1 LRISYLVSPISKILE
16 IFSQTVSISL
26 KLGYNDFM
34 FVDEAEIVLIAGH
47 GGPGRVSFHKPP
59 VKGPDG
65 GNGGKGADI
74 YLQSSDSVSSLEY
87 FTKRTKIEAPN
98 GAMGGA
104 NRMSGKNATDV
115 TISIPTYS
123 EVTDID
129 TGEVFDFPQPGITM
143 LLVKGGKGGR
153 GNFEFRSSRNT
164 TPEYA
169 QPGLKGQE
177 RRLKL
182 HIKLIAKT
190 GLIGLPNSGKS
201 SLLNELTN
209 AQAKV
214 GSYPF
219 TTLEPNLGVFE
230 NKQSLRSGDLK
241 IIADIPGIIEGAS
254 EGKGLGIK
262 FLKHIEKVETLLH
275 CISCESENP
284 LADYKTVRKELDNFN
299 PGLRDK
305 KEIILLTKS
314 DLVYEKDLK
323 ETQKK
328 LKKLGKPILAVSI
341 YNFDSMEELK
351 KLI

>member
-1 LRISYLVSPISKILE
+1 
-16 IFSQTVSISL
+16 
-26 KLGYNDFM
+26 M
-34 FVDEAEIVLIAGH
+34 FVDEAEIELIAGH

-74 YLQSSDSVSSLEY
+74 YLESSDSISSLEY
-87 FTKRTKIEAPN
+87 FTKRTKIEAPH
-98 GAMGGA
+98 GEMGGS
-104 NRMSGKNATDV
+104 NRKSGKNAADL

-123 EVTDID
+123 EVTDIE
-129 TGEVFDFPQPGITM
+129 TGEVFDFPKPGITI
-143 LLVKGGKGGR
+143 LLVRGGKGGR
-153 GNFEFRSSRNT
+153 GNFEFRSPTNT

-177 RRLKL
+177 RTLKL
-182 HIKLIAKT
+182 QIKLIAKI

-219 TTLEPNLGVFE
+219 TTLEPNLGVLE
-230 NKQSLRSGDLK
+230 KK

-284 LADYKTVRKELDNFN
+284 LTDYKTIRKELENFN
-299 PGLRDK
+299 PGLKEK

-314 DLVYEKDLK
+314 DLVYDKDLK

-328 LKKLGKPILAVSI
+328 LKKLGKLILPVSI

>member
-1 LRISYLVSPISKILE
+1 
-16 IFSQTVSISL
+16 
-26 KLGYNDFM
+26 M
-34 FVDEAEIVLIAGH
+34 FIDEAEIVLIAGH

-59 VKGPDG
+59 VRGPDG

-74 YLQSSDSVSSLEY
+74 YLQSSDSISSLEY
-87 FTKRTKIEAPN
+87 FTKHTKIEAPN

-104 NRMSGKNATDV
+104 NRMSGKNATDL

-123 EVTDID
+123 EVTDVD
-129 TGEVFDFPQPGITM
+129 TGEVFDFPHPGITM
-143 LLVKGGKGGR
+143 LLVQGGKGGR

-209 AQAKV
+209 AQAKI
-214 GSYPF
+214 GAYPF

-230 NKQSLRSGDLK
+230 KK

-284 LADYKTVRKELDNFN
+284 IADYKTVRKELENFN
-299 PGLRDK
+299 PGLKDK

-314 DLVYEKDLK
+314 DLVFEDDLK
-323 ETQKK
+323 DIQKK
-328 LKKLGKPILAVSI
+328 LKKLGKQILAVSI

>member
-1 LRISYLVSPISKILE
+1 
-16 IFSQTVSISL
+16 
-26 KLGYNDFM
+26 M
-34 FVDEAEIVLIAGH
+34 FVDEAEIELIAGH

-59 VKGPDG
+59 MRGPDG

-74 YLQSSDSVSSLEY
+74 YFHSTDSVPSLEY
-87 FTKRTKIEAPN
+87 FTKHTKIEAPN

-104 NRMSGKNATDV
+104 NRMSGKNAADV
-115 TISIPTYS
+115 MINIPIYS
-123 EVTDID
+123 EVTDAE
-129 TGEVFDFPQPGITM
+129 TGEVFEFPKTGMT
-143 LLVKGGKGGR
+143 LLMVQGGKGGKG
-153 GNFEFRSSRNT
+153 NYEFRSSRNT

-169 QPGLKGQE
+169 QPGLDGETKK
-177 RRLKL
+177 LKL
-182 HIKLIAKT
+182 HIKLIAQV

-209 AQAKV
+209 AQAKI

-230 NKQSLRSGDLK
+230 KK
-241 IIADIPGIIEGAS
+241 VIADIPGIIEGAS
-254 EGKGLGIK
+254 SGKGLGIK

-275 CISCESENP
+275 CISSESPDP
-284 LADYKTVRKELDNFN
+284 LGDYKTVRKELEDFN
-299 PGLRDK
+299 PELREK

-314 DLVYEKDLK
+314 DLVYENDLKDLI
-323 ETQKK
+323 KK
-328 LKKLGKPILAVSI
+328 LKKLGKEIISVSI

>member
-1 LRISYLVSPISKILE
+1 
-16 IFSQTVSISL
+16 
-26 KLGYNDFM
+26 M
-34 FVDEAEIVLIAGH
+34 FIDEAEIELIAGH

-74 YLQSSDSVSSLEY
+74 YLESSDSISSLEY

-98 GAMGGA
+98 GDMGGA
-104 NRMSGKNATDV
+104 NRMSGKNALDV
-115 TISIPTYS
+115 VIKIPTYS
-123 EVTDID
+123 EVTDIE
-129 TGEVFDFPQPGITM
+129 TGEVFEFPKPHITM

-164 TPEYA
+164 TPMYA
-169 QPGLKGQE
+169 QPGLNGEARK
-177 RRLKL
+177 LKL
-182 HIKLIAKT
+182 HIKLIAQI

-209 AQAKV
+209 AQARI
-214 GSYPF
+214 GNYPF

-230 NKQSLRSGDLK
+230 EGRKRK

-275 CISCESENP
+275 CISCESPDP
-284 LADYKTVRKELDNFN
+284 LGDYKVVRKELELFN
-299 PGLRDK
+299 PALK
-305 KEIILLTKS
+305 NKQEVILLTKS
-314 DLVYEKDLK
+314 DLVYDMDFADLK
-323 ETQKK
+323 KK
-328 LKKLGKPILAVSI
+328 LKKTGKEILAVSI
-341 YNFDSMEELK
+341 YNPDNIDSLK
-351 KLI
+351 DRI